1 MIKDQG
7 LSISQ
12 YCLDMS
18 LGETDV
24 RRWLKTGQ
32 GRTNRTTCHW

>member
-32 GRTNRTTCHW
+32 G